1 MSEEDILKIIILGE
15 SRVGKTEILS
25 KYFSKQFDEGK
36 KIQ

>member
-1 MSEEDILKIIILGE
+1 MSEEVLKIIILGK

-25 KYFSKQFDEGK
+25 KYFYKQFDEGK